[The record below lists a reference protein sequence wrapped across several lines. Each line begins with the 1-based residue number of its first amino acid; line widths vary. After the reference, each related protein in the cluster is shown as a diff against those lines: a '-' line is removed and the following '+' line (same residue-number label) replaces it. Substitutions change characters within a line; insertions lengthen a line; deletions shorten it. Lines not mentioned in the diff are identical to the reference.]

1 MWHLAWAFTW
11 LAGLPVSALR
21 AAHRPWHTIP
31 CKSSTCSDPDAAAA
45 FRIAGLPVQPF
56 ASAPDLTSSTGQLTA
71 DLLQRDQGSALRHV
85 PPLTLASA
93 LQSAG

>member
-11 LAGLPVSALR
+11 LAGLLVSALR

-31 CKSSTCSDPDAAAA
+31 CKLSTCSDPDAAAA

-56 ASAPDLTSSTGQLTA
+56 ASAPGLTSSTGQLTA